1 MVSSEQAPRTD
12 LWDLPQDTW
21 HRSVVTTCRALGWR
35 CPYCGSPGIY
45 DGYFALR
52 ERCPR
57 CGIHFEREEGY
68 FLGAYALNLIVAE
81 FLGLGLAI
89 LLIFKTDLRN
99 LQLVWQEVIAV
110 ALAIAFPVALFPFS
124 RTVWI
129 AMDLIFHPPVGASE
143 RQLRGRLTERNDDYS
158 G

>member
-1 MVSSEQAPRTD
+1 

-21 HRSVVTTCRALGWR
+21 NRFLVTMRRALTRR
-35 CPYCGSPGIY
+35 CPYCGSRCVY

-57 CGIHFEREEGY
+57 CGVRFEREEGY

-81 FLGLGLAI
+81 FVGLGLAI
-89 LLIFKTDLRN
+89 VLIFRTDLRH
-99 LQLVWQEVIAV
+99 LSLIWQEVIAV
-110 ALAIAFPVALFPFS
+110 ALAIAFPVILFPFS

-129 AMDLIFHPPVGASE
+129 AMDLVFHPPGHIAE
-143 RQLRGRLTERNDDYS
+143 RQLRGALTERNEE
-158 G
+158 

>member
-1 MVSSEQAPRTD
+1 
-12 LWDLPQDTW
+12 LWDLPRDTW
-21 HRSVVTTCRALGWR
+21 KRFVVTMRRALGRR
-35 CPYCGSPGIY
+35 CPYCGSPGIF

-57 CGIHFEREEGY
+57 CGVRFEREEGY
-68 FLGAYALNLIVAE
+68 FLGGYALNLIVAE

-89 LLIFKTDLRN
+89 FLIFRTELRY
-99 LQLVWQEVIAV
+99 LPLVWQEVIAV
-110 ALAIAFPVALFPFS
+110 ALVILFPVALFPFS

-129 AMDLIFHPPVGASE
+129 AMDLIFHPPGRRSE
-143 RQLRGRLTERNDDYS
+143 QQLRGRLTERDDDYS

>member
-1 MVSSEQAPRTD
+1 M
-12 LWDLPQDTW
+12 
-21 HRSVVTTCRALGWR
+21 
-35 CPYCGSPGIY
+35 
-45 DGYFALR
+45 
-52 ERCPR
+52 
-57 CGIHFEREEGY
+57 
-68 FLGAYALNLIVAE
+68 AE

-89 LLIFKTDLRN
+89 LLIFKTDLRD

-129 AMDLIFHPPVGASE
+129 AIDLIFHAPGQVSE
-143 RQLRGRLTERNDDYS
+143 RQLRGRLTERDDDYS

>member
-1 MVSSEQAPRTD
+1 MDTERALRTE
-12 LWDLPQDTW
+12 LWDLPRDTLN
-21 HRSVVTTCRALGWR
+21 RFLVTTRRAFTRR

-52 ERCPR
+52 EHCPR
-57 CGIHFEREEGY
+57 CGVRFEREEGY

-89 LLIFKTDLRN
+89 VLIFKTDLRH
-99 LQLVWQEVIAV
+99 LQLFWQEVIAV
-110 ALAIAFPVALFPFS
+110 SLAIAFPVTLFPFS

-129 AMDLIFHPPVGASE
+129 AMDIMFHPPGQAAE
-143 RQLRGRLTERNDDYS
+143 RQLRGTLTERDE

>member
-1 MVSSEQAPRTD
+1 MR
-12 LWDLPQDTW
+12 
-21 HRSVVTTCRALGWR
+21 RALTRR

-57 CGIHFEREEGY
+57 CGVRFEREEGY

-89 LLIFKTDLRN
+89 ILIFKTDLRD
-99 LQLVWQEVIAV
+99 LQLVWQELIAV
-110 ALAIAFPVALFPFS
+110 ALAVAFPVALFPFS

-129 AMDLIFHPPVGASE
+129 AMDLIFHPPGLGSE
-143 RQLRGRLTERNDDYS
+143 RPLRGRLTERDDDL
-158 G
+158 